1 MFLRLAQCL
10 PANNRWVAGS
20 YLKYPIVNRKR
31 CLTTHRFQST
41 VTDMR
46 AHRRMAYMGSLLLF
60 AFTSLNAQIKQSE
73 LPPELR
79 AEDSAVYG
87 LLDKATAALHNGDSD
102 SVNAILSQALRE
114 CTERKLRRDCAL
126 VHAANSAA
134 QLAAGNFDDAKAQLQ
149 QSLEIAIDVGDLALE
164 AEFLDSIG
172 TLTLVSGDT
181 KGAISIWT
189 DALAKART
197 GKTLFVQAQIDG
209 DLARQHLYLG
219 DLTEA
224 ERYLDE
230 ALQIDDL
237 NGYALKR
244 LHNVY
249 KAYSLLAKTDS
260 NAKSTDPTLNVVLKL
275 LSDSRDASHLAEDW
289 YCEKLA
295 AQAIA
300 VIYAKTG
307 RLPDALAEVA
317 RVSSKSGAPLAQIID
332 LEDVA
337 LLLEVG
343 AKQDEAIQKW
353 QELHDLAV
361 RVSND
366 VVISEANTHAAT
378 LLVQQKRFEDAVS
391 KFKENLEIAVRRK
404 NNPAVVQALASLTQL
419 IQQHP
424 EISSIAPFY
433 EQVLSAIQ
441 ENSHDKAEGT
451 MLAFSTL
458 VQLGNEYKRLKQ
470 FDKAD
475 RAFRS
480 AELLDPDTLEK
491 LGNSPSHKQKLLEL
505 LYVQHAIT
513 LDALHDQLGA
523 LLQAYRA
530 FDSATKAEDK
540 AMYDPIAFDINR
552 WLNAEEPYGRLQNLL
567 SNKQPWDALRLAESL
582 FLEESWNTKWREAH
596 ADQAK
601 QTLQSVWASLD
612 QMASIKEAPAMLEG
626 NYYDIPS
633 ELTGVRLFIAR
644 KTAQLLLFRDGKF
657 HEAEKFLRIA
667 ASTQGPG
674 YERGVFEAQCWMAL
688 AKGSMG
694 DGEGA
699 VEWANKCSTSA
710 TKLDAEAQRYAH
722 TIEWFAKISSFGVP
736 SPEAVASIIK
746 MVGDKPD
753 VRDKLAKAYAV
764 NNDIHAAITEAE
776 RAVQLYKDE
785 GKFGEA
791 ANEALYCSF
800 LTRRLELSQ
809 LTTKYIELARELFAK
824 SPDRDGTAK
833 VHLEE
838 SLLLQV
844 KGEIARAISAA
855 KKAQEHPD
863 SRPTTTNIRATLLLA
878 QLMSPDQ
885 LTKATILL
893 QQAVEDSDVI
903 KDQSLEV
910 DALIALA
917 DALAQQGRN
926 IEAIATLKKA
936 ENISELNPL
945 TLESYSS
952 AMAAGYFYE
961 KTGDMQA
968 ALAAYVRAESA
979 ANKFPVQQ
987 GFALNRQAA
996 TLELLGDWQGALA
1009 AANKAIDR
1017 FKLRNYSMGVVWA
1030 LGEVLNVYVDRGSDL
1045 QDFNKAKEVYE
1056 AALALDPKAR
1066 ESLGADLI
1074 EMYLQQA
1081 DYARAIPVAQERIKD
1096 CHSDDPMCRASLQ
1109 LSLAQ
1114 AYMGTGDFASAS
1126 AELQKEKHS
1135 VEKRGD
1141 AYLQARW
1148 KYFAAKLSFARGQYK
1163 EATQQ
1168 FREVCDLI
1176 SNVGESSADYGV
1188 GIRSN
1193 YSYVFDDLLSS
1204 LREEFKSG
1212 NRDAAW
1218 TALAYADREASGT
1231 FDVRWRRLFVSRLE
1245 QQLPPSLHD
1254 RESEMTTRIANLK
1267 RRLAVPGQGQSV
1279 LDLQTALSVANRER
1293 EDFVSEVRKIAPQYA
1308 SIAYPKPLSRN
1319 DIQLLHG
1326 DTLLRI
1332 HVAPTAVYEWIATP
1346 SSDASLLEFH
1356 SFPIDRQK
1364 LRSLVQEI
1372 KTAFDQGRPD
1382 LLKSET
1388 LHEISSLIMPAEISA
1403 KVSSA
1408 KRLVYIPDDCLF
1420 LIPLEMLLW
1429 DGNKVPEMAVSYYPS
1444 VGDFVSW
1451 RGTAPNERTWAK
1463 AFVGFADPITAD
1475 DDPRLLSLKQ
1485 VSAAP
1490 SDPAQ
1495 TSNIARRGISL
1506 SRIPGTAD
1514 EVNSIGKLFDSA
1526 HKANEVYL
1534 GFDATKGRVLHT
1546 DLTPFRYVHFA
1557 THGLL
1562 PGDARIDEPALV
1574 LSRDSKTNDILLSM
1588 SEVLN
1593 LRLNADLVV
1602 LSACNTG
1609 SGKLAKGEGVMNLGK
1624 AFMSAGSSSVAMSL
1638 WQVSDVSTSLLMNA
1652 FYEELLAGK
1661 PKPVALA
1668 LARKKVHS
1676 SGYMNPFF
1684 WAPFI
1689 LVGE

>member
-1 MFLRLAQCL
+1 MRFGHVDVIPAIDGSRQLRQC
-10 PANNRWVAGS
+10 
-20 YLKYPIVNRKR
+20 PIVNRKR
-31 CLTTHRFQST
+31 CLTTPAFRGT
-41 VTDMR
+41 VPDMR
-46 AHRRMAYMGSLLLF
+46 ANRKIGYLGPLFLFVFSSL
-60 AFTSLNAQIKQSE
+60 TAQIKQSE

-79 AEDSAVYG
+79 AEDSELRA
-87 LLDKATAALHNGDSD
+87 LLDKATTALHTGDSD
-102 SVNAILSQALRE
+102 GVSAILGQALME
-114 CTERKLRRDCAL
+114 CTARKLRRDCAL
-126 VHAANSAA
+126 VHGANSAA
-134 QLAAGNFDDAKAQLQ
+134 QLAAGKFDAAKAQLQ
-149 QSLEIAIDVGDLALE
+149 QSLEIAIDIGDLALE

-172 TLTLVSGDT
+172 TLTLVSGDP

-189 DALAKART
+189 DALAKARA
-197 GKTLFVQAQIDG
+197 GKTLYVQSEIEG
-209 DLARQHLYLG
+209 NLARQHFYMG
-219 DLTEA
+219 DLKEA
-224 ERYLDE
+224 EGDLDD
-230 ALQIDDL
+230 ALQIDEL
-237 NGYALKR
+237 NGYGLKR
-244 LHNVY
+244 IHNVY
-249 KAYSLLAKTDS
+249 KAYSLLTKTDP
-260 NAKSTDPTLNVVLKL
+260 NATKSDPTLNAALKL
-275 LSDSRDASHLAEDW
+275 LFEARDASHLAEDW
-289 YCEKLA
+289 YTEKLA

-300 VIYAKTG
+300 AIYAKTG

-317 RVSSKSGAPLAQIID
+317 KVSSKSGPPLAQIVD

-361 RVSND
+361 RVNND
-366 VVISEANTHAAT
+366 VIISEANTHAAA
-378 LLVQQKRFEDAVS
+378 LLVQQNRFEDAVS
-391 KFKENLEIAVRRK
+391 KYKENLEIAVRRK
-404 NNPAVVQALASLTQL
+404 NNPAVVQALGSLTQL

-424 EISSIAPFY
+424 EISSVAPFY
-433 EQVLSAIQ
+433 EQMLSTIR
-441 ENSHDKAEGT
+441 ENSGDNAEGT
-451 MLAFSTL
+451 ILTFSTL

-480 AELLDPDTLEK
+480 AELLDPDTLDK
-491 LGNSPSHKQKLLEL
+491 LGNSPSNKQKLVEL
-505 LYVQHAIT
+505 LHVQHAIT

-540 AMYDPIAFDINR
+540 TMYDPIVSDINR
-552 WLNAEEPYGRLQNLL
+552 WLNADEPYGRVQHLL
-567 SNKQPWDALRLAESL
+567 SNKQPWDALRLAEGL
-582 FLEESWNTKWREAH
+582 FLEESWNEKWREAH
-596 ADQAK
+596 TDQAK
-601 QTLQSVWASLD
+601 QTIPSALSSLD

-626 NYYDIPS
+626 NYYDIPP
-633 ELTGVRLFIAR
+633 EFTGLRLFIAR

-667 ASTQGPG
+667 ASTHDPG
-674 YERGVFEAQCWMAL
+674 SERAVFEAQCWMAL

-699 VEWANKCSTSA
+699 VEWANKCSASA
-710 TKLDAEAQRYAH
+710 SNLDGEAQRYAH
-722 TIEWFAKISSFGVP
+722 TVEWYAKLSNFAVP
-736 SPEAVASIIK
+736 GPEAVAAVIK
-746 MVGDKPD
+746 MLGDKPEL
-753 VRDKLAKAYAV
+753 REKLAQAYAF
-764 NNDIHAAITEAE
+764 NNDLHAAIGEAE
-776 RAVQLYKDE
+776 RAVQLFKNQEKYAE
-785 GKFGEA
+785 G

-800 LTRRLELSQ
+800 LTRQLGPSE
-809 LTTKYIELARELFAK
+809 LTTKYVELARELFAK
-824 SPDRDGTAK
+824 SSDKDGTAK
-833 VHLEE
+833 VLLEE
-838 SLLLQV
+838 SLLLQA
-844 KGEIARAISAA
+844 KGDTARAISAA
-855 KKAQEHPD
+855 RRAQDHSDP
-863 SRPTTTNIRATLLLA
+863 RATTTNIRATLLLA
-878 QLMSPDQ
+878 QLMSPAQ
-885 LTKATILL
+885 PAKATLLL
-893 QQAVEDSDVI
+893 QQAVGDADAV
-903 KDQSLEV
+903 KDHSLEV

-917 DALAQQGRN
+917 DALAQQSRN
-926 IEAIATLKKA
+926 TEALATLKKA
-936 ENISELNPL
+936 EDISKLNPK
-945 TLESYSS
+945 TLESYST

-968 ALAAYVRAESA
+968 ALAAYVRAEIA
-979 ANKFPVQQ
+979 ANNSPVQQ
-987 GFALNRQAA
+987 GFALIRQGA
-996 TLELLGDWQGALA
+996 TLEVLGDWQGALA

-1017 FKLRNYSMGVVWA
+1017 FKVRNYNMGIVWA
-1030 LGEVLNVYVDRGSDL
+1030 LGEVLSVYVDRGSDL
-1045 QDFNKAKEVYE
+1045 QNFKKAKDVYDS
-1056 AALALDPKAR
+1056 ALSLDSKAR
-1066 ESLGADLI
+1066 ASLGTDII

-1081 DYARAIPVAQERIKD
+1081 DYARAISEAQDRLKD
-1096 CHSDDPMCRASLQ
+1096 CHSDDPNCRASLQ
-1109 LSLAQ
+1109 ISLAQ
-1114 AYMGTGDFASAS
+1114 AYMGAGELDSAL
-1126 AELQKEKHS
+1126 AELQKEKNY
-1135 VEKRGD
+1135 VQKRGD
-1141 AYLQARW
+1141 AYLQGRW
-1148 KYFAAKLSFARGQYK
+1148 KYFTAKLSFARGRYK

-1168 FREVCDLI
+1168 FREVCDLV
-1176 SNVGESSADYGV
+1176 SSVGEGSADYGV
-1188 GIRSN
+1188 RIRSN
-1193 YSYVFDDLLSS
+1193 YSYVFDDLLNS

-1212 NRDAAW
+1212 NSDAAW
-1218 TALAYADREASGT
+1218 TALDYADREDSGT

-1267 RRLAVPGQGQSV
+1267 RRLAVAGQGQSV
-1279 LDLQTALSVANRER
+1279 LDLQTALSATNRER
-1293 EDFVSEVRKIAPQYA
+1293 DDFVSEVRKLAPHYA
-1308 SIAYPKPLSRN
+1308 SIAYPKPLSKG
-1319 DIQLLHG
+1319 DIRLLNG
-1326 DTLLRI
+1326 DMLLRI
-1332 HVAPTAVYEWIATP
+1332 HVAPTAVYEWITTP
-1346 SSDASLLEFH
+1346 GSDANPLEFY

-1364 LRSLVQEI
+1364 LRLLVQEI

-1382 LLKSET
+1382 LLKRET
-1388 LHEISSLIMPAEISA
+1388 LQQISSLVMSAEVSA
-1403 KVSSA
+1403 KVASA
-1408 KRLVYIPDDCLF
+1408 KRLIYIPDDCLF

-1429 DGNKVPEMAVSYYPS
+1429 NGDKVPEVAISYYPS
-1444 VGDFVSW
+1444 VRDFVSW
-1451 RGTAPNERTWAK
+1451 RGTAPNQRTWAK

-1485 VSAAP
+1485 VSGAP

-1495 TSNIARRGISL
+1495 NNDIARRGISL

-1526 HKANEVYL
+1526 HEANEVYL
-1534 GFDATKGRVLHT
+1534 GFDATKSRVLHT

-1574 LSRDSKTNDILLSM
+1574 MSRDSKGNDMLLGM

-1638 WQVSDVSTSLLMNA
+1638 WQVSDVSTSLLMHA

-1676 SGYMNPFF
+1676 NGYTNPFF